1 MKVTW
6 VVQMCKWGYTNWDG
20 RGTDWGS
27 MDRGRLMSTFDV
39 LQAQEKIA
47 DKFLV
52 LRNEVLSGHGNV
64 GFVSREHSKLCRGSS
79 GRVEVVA

>member
-20 RGTDWGS
+20 RGTGWGGI
-27 MDRGRLMSTFDV
+27 DGGRLMSTFDV

-47 DKFLV
+47 GQVF
-52 LRNEVLSGHGNV
+52 S
-64 GFVSREHSKLCRGSS
+64 
-79 GRVEVVA
+79 A